1 MPPKSKEIPTKK
13 PLPQILRPSISGA
26 SLNYV
31 PDNALDGYQERIE
44 TGIPWTLTEEAARH
58 HKHECFKKYIPKLQL
73 TQALQ
78 NKINN
83 SIMCG
88 FFDEK
93 SKFSLKDQW
102 DILLPMTL
110 WDNEKFSNEEKKIWF
125 QSCNSL
131 TNDMI
136 QLIKR
141 AVQHDDRNVLK
152 NDFKMVNVL
161 RVTDC
166 KMTEMDNGLKDFLNL
181 TVLNLCGNYI
191 ADVNSSVLPQ
201 GLQMLELQ
209 ANRITSVGTFA
220 EHLPNLIYLG
230 LARNLLS
237 NDSLDGLA
245 RLPRQLTV
253 LDLSDND
260 ICDLEPVLTALS
272 AHPNLVALQL
282 TGNPCSLCAAYAR
295 TIFMRLPR
303 LQWLDT
309 REILPTDRPVEPFDP
324 HPDDL
329 RSAYFNFT
337 VFRIMSIPPPPK
349 PDKGAITAFHVE
361 FELPLLDSTRR
372 NFLMFRNNESLI
384 EMLPPSE
391 DEESSDKLNPTIVKS
406 KITIDA
412 ATSSHEFD
420 IYNQL
425 RTKNSREICHLKIF
439 ESNRVQW
446 NKIMNFQE
454 PTIKI
459 FCPNLTALR
468 DTFRTVVTVRIIYTV
483 TTIGKQSKS
492 DKKSAQY
499 LKQPGEQ
506 RVTLATI
513 NCALKQPDWSQQSQ
527 HFHWDDSLGTNDAI
541 HWGDGD
547 LSVLQYT
554 LAAVKTPKGKPDSDP
569 SSTKQFPPEN
579 LTCHF
584 GFGIDTLRV

>member
-282 TGNPCSLCAAYAR
+282 TGNPCS
-295 TIFMRLPR
+295 
-303 LQWLDT
+303 
-309 REILPTDRPVEPFDP
+309 
-324 HPDDL
+324 
-329 RSAYFNFT
+329 
-337 VFRIMSIPPPPK
+337 
-349 PDKGAITAFHVE
+349 GAITAFHVE